1 MLDNEPEHDY
11 SSTAP
16 APPHIYT
23 LSLHD
28 ALPILQLNRGRRR
41 FSEIGYLAG
50 VFATDWSWAPLFADL
65 DNDGYKD
72 LFITSGIY
80 HRPNDLDYL
89 TYVSN
94 PTVQASLRDGMAGLS
109 RAVIA
114 KMPHVPVANYAY
126 RNNGDLT
133 FTNQA
138 RAWGL
143 GQPGFSNGAT
153 YADLNN
159 SGALDLVVNRINAPA
174 AIYRNRA
181 RELNQHHYRQVVA
194 PGFGANTAG
203 IGAKLVVRQGG
214 NTQLLEQMPTHGFQS
229 SLDPRL

>member
-1 MLDNEPEHDY
+1 MFSFFFFND
-11 SSTAP
+11 TATTE
-16 APPHIYT
+16 IYT

-28 ALPILQLNRGRRR
+28 ALPI
-41 FSEIGYLAG
+41 S
-50 VFATDWSWAPLFADL
+50 TDWSWAPLFADL

-109 RAVIA
+109 RAVIE

-143 GQPGFSNGAT
+143 AQPGFSNGAA
-153 YADLNN
+153 YADLRSEEHTSELQSPCN
-159 SGALDLVVNRINAPA
+159 LVC
-174 AIYRNRA
+174 
-181 RELNQHHYRQVVA
+181 
-194 PGFGANTAG
+194 
-203 IGAKLVVRQGG
+203 
-214 NTQLLEQMPTHGFQS
+214 
-229 SLDPRL
+229 